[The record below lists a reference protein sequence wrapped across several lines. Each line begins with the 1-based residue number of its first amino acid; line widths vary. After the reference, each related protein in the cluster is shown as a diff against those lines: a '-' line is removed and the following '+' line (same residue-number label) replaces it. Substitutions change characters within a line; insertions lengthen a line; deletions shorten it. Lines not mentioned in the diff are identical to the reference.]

1 MNMNSIIRIV
11 VCVCLM
17 LAFATQQLPQ
27 TPQKDSAR
35 SDNAPATPPGPG
47 GTSSPN
53 ANPFPSTYKP
63 FPSRTTLIRNATIM
77 TAAGPSIANGSVL
90 LRNGKIAA
98 VGTSITA
105 PADAVVIDGTGKYV
119 TPGIIDVHSHI
130 AVSPA

>member
-1 MNMNSIIRIV
+1 MNMNSIIRIAA
-11 VCVCLM
+11 CMCLM
-17 LAFATQQLPQ
+17 FAFATQQLPQ
-27 TPQKDSAR
+27 TPPQKDSAR
-35 SDNAPATPPGPG
+35 SDNAPSTPPGPG

-98 VGTSITA
+98 VGTNV
-105 PADAVVIDGTGKYV
+105 DASHDALVIDGTGKYD
-119 TPGIIDVHSHI
+119 TTGTI
-130 AVSPA
+130 